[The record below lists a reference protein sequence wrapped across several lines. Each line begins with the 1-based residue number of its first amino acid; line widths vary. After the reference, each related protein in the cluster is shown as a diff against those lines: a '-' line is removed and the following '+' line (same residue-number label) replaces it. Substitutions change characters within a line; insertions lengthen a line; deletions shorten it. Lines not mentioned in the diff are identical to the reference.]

1 MITKILE
8 IIVDEGITS
17 KREIAKQVGV
27 QIETLD
33 DMIDLLCKRGY
44 LRISDQKCTQSTS
57 CSGCTLAD
65 SCGSTDRL
73 GRVLF
78 ITEKG
83 EQYVK
88 SRRIA
93 NNDKE

>member
-1 MITKILE
+1 MIDKILE

-17 KREIAKQVGV
+17 KREIARQVGV

-33 DMIDLLCKRGY
+33 YMLELLCQRGY
-44 LRISDQKCTQSTS
+44 LRISDQNCAQGTS
-57 CSGCTLAD
+57 CSGCSMAE

-83 EQYVK
+83 RRYVK
-88 SRRIA
+88 ARRKH
-93 NNDKE
+93 NDG